1 MITNF
6 EEFTYKITEHEKKC
20 AKVIE
25 NFLRKNP
32 LFYKS
37 QDLISLVYWS
47 DANGIHPKL
56 NGARIRAIINYLRRT
71 TAPNIIAT
79 SKGYKLTDSIEELHI
94 YHDSLEERIDSI
106 KVISEQTLLYIK
118 KLKERD
124 GFFRRL
130 QKE

>member
-6 EEFTYKITEHEKKC
+6 DEFTYKITPHEKKA

-37 QDLISLVYWS
+37 QDLISLFYWS
-47 DANGIHPKL
+47 EANGINPKL
-56 NGARIRAIINYLRRT
+56 NGARIRAVINYLRRT

-79 SKGYKLTDSIEELHI
+79 SKGYKITNNIEELHA

-118 KLKERD
+118 KLKETD
-124 GFFRRL
+124 GFFRRI
-130 QKE
+130 